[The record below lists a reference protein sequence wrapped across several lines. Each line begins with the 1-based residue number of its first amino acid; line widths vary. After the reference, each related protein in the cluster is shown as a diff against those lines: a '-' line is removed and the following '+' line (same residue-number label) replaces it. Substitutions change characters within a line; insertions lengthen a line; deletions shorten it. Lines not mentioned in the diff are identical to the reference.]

1 MVGRVSPYSLLHP
14 SLSYFHPI
22 PAQDLQWSSSKSW
35 VREVSYLTRISCY
48 LLSAL
53 PTWELEEIDN
63 YHKSTLIYPEIYV
76 TENILDI
83 GEETEGREAF
93 KREEIINLFIQLED
107 LLFQISGCVESV
119 AVLLALGN
127 SHAWRTRA
135 AVRIHFRYCVLRG
148 FSFIF

>member
-22 PAQDLQWSSSKSW
+22 PAQDLQRSSSKFW

-53 PTWELEEIDN
+53 PTWELEEIDS
-63 YHKSTLIYPEIYV
+63 YHKSTLVYPEIYV

-107 LLFQISGCVESV
+107 LLFQISGLCGVSSSFVGVRE
-119 AVLLALGN
+119 L
-127 SHAWRTRA
+127 AWRTRE
-135 AVRIHFRYCVLRG
+135 AVRIHFRYCMLRE